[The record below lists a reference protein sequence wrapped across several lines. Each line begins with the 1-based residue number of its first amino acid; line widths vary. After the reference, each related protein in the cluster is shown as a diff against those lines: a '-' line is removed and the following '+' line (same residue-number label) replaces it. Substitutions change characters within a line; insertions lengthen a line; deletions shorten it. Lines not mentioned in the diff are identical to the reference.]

1 MASTLSPAERS
12 LRSRLAAHSLHAKGG
27 TNTGPAK
34 AAYDARWARLVDPDG
49 SLSPGERERRAEHA
63 KKAHY
68 TAMALKSRQGA
79 SAARRVTTRTPAG
92 QVARLNRYLE
102 RRRRALRGTVG
113 VRGHPRGP

>member
-1 MASTLSPAERS
+1 MLWSRVDNVSHSSSSSWPHVANRGTSGFYLVTRGAEP

-68 TAMALKSRQGA
+68 TAMALKSA
-79 SAARRVTTRTPAG
+79 KA
-92 QVARLNRYLE
+92 
-102 RRRRALRGTVG
+102 RRRRAA
-113 VRGHPRGP
+113 